1 MARFYPKTDAAIA
14 AAARE
19 NLLIGGYLV
28 ESRGFRHAPLATRL
42 PVTLRKY
49 RLHTMTLLNHTRQ
62 FALMLSGILLL
73 CVSMGARA
81 DDVQDAEKL
90 YKQKQYDQALQK
102 VEAVL
107 AAKPKDIQVRF
118 LKGNILAAKG
128 NIQDAITTFQ
138 GITEDAPERPEPY
151 NNLGFLYALQG
162 QYDKARGALEMAIRN
177 QPTYALAH
185 ENLGD
190 IYAKLASKEYERAL
204 QLDPNNLGMQAK
216 LATVRQLFPRSTVR
230 AQSMTL
236 PGAAPASAPA
246 ATSTA
251 PGKR

>member
-1 MARFYPKTDAAIA
+1 
-14 AAARE
+14 
-19 NLLIGGYLV
+19 
-28 ESRGFRHAPLATRL
+28 
-42 PVTLRKY
+42 
-49 RLHTMTLLNHTRQ
+49 MTLLNPYRQ
-62 FALMLSGILLL
+62 FALILSGMLLL

-90 YKQKQYDQALQK
+90 YRQKQYDQALQK
-102 VEAVL
+102 VDAVL
-107 AAKPKDIQVRF
+107 AGKPKDIIQVRF

-128 NIQDAITTFQ
+128 DVQGAIAVFQ
-138 GITEDAPERPEPY
+138 AITEDAPERPEPY

-216 LATVRQLFPRSTVR
+216 LATVRQLFPKSTAR
-230 AQSMTL
+230 AQTLTL
-236 PGAAPASAPA
+236 PAAAPASAPA